1 MLAFL
6 PRARSTAK
14 DKFSTISYQ
23 NKNNFA
29 TTDVYAKK
37 SDFNREY
44 YYPAY
49 NYSDYYTGT
58 VKEYGLK
65 TDIPYQNN
73 NAFLVLGTDFK
84 SFEHENDINEKYDN
98 KAIFATNSNKF
109 NDNKTIITESLRKDA
124 YDKFDDKT
132 TGKLGI
138 KQYIWN
144 ELNVSSNYGT
154 AYNVPTLY
162 NLYSYYGNKDLNPE
176 STKSY
181 DLGVEYQGLSVTY
194 FNTKIEDMIDFDS
207 NTSKY
212 KNLNGISTLKG
223 SEIAY
228 KKDVLKDTFVNLNY
242 THLITEDSKGE
253 KLERRPDEQ
262 IGFGIDYYGISKW
275 HFNLN
280 GQYIGDRIQ
289 YAYGTYN
296 ISAETGNYTVWNSVV
311 NYEIN
316 KTFST
321 YLKVDNLFDK
331 YYQTIDGL
339 KKK

>member
-1 MLAFL
+1 LL
-6 PRARSTAK
+6 
-14 DKFSTISYQ
+14 Q
-23 NKNNFA
+23 NYFCF
-29 TTDVYAKK
+29 D
-37 SDFNREY
+37 RE
-44 YYPAY
+44 Y

-331 YYQTIDGL
+331 YYQTIDGYATAERSAYVGL
-339 KKK
+339 KAKF